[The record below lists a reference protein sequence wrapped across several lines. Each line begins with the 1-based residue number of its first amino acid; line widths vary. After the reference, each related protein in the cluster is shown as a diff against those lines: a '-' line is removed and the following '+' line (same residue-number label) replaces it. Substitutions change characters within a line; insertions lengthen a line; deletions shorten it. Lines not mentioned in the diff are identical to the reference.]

1 MNPEKD
7 ITHPYLY
14 HIIRKI
20 TKYKKIFFYL
30 YTYYALV
37 ANVCI
42 YSSQI
47 YTIPNRKNTR

>member
-14 HIIRKI
+14 HILRKI
-20 TKYKKIFFYL
+20 TKYKKEKFLFVYL
-30 YTYYALV
+30 QLV
-37 ANVCI
+37 TNVCI